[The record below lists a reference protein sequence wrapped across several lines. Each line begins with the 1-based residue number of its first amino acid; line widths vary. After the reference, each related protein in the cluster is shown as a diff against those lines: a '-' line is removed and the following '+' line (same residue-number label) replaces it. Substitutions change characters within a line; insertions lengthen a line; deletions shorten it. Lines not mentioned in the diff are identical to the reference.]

1 MRKKL
6 LFSISI
12 FIILLIITRLVMS
25 SILLN
30 YTLKTLNKIPQYQ
43 TRIAD
48 CDLHL
53 LQGGY
58 IIKNIRVS
66 KIKNN
71 IPVPYF
77 SADQIYFVLHWRA
90 IFHGKL
96 VGQIIMQNPIL
107 NFVIDK
113 QGNNQQ
119 LTISSSWQDRVKELY
134 PFRFNQVIIN
144 HGEIHLRSFTGKYP
158 FNVYLKNV
166 NAIATNIS
174 NILKLQKKLPSA
186 ITAQGNTMDGG
197 KVQLSVSFDPLAKQP
212 TFDLDASI
220 KHMNIVAANS
230 LLRSFTSIDVQNGYF
245 SLYLEAAA
253 AKGRI
258 TGYAKPYLEN
268 LQILNPNEN
277 ISAPQKLYKAVV
289 AGVAKILENR
299 NTGAVATKISIS
311 GNIND
316 PNMSIWSLIINLL
329 KNAFLQALLPQI
341 DHTIKYENININ
353 QNR

>member
-6 LFSISI
+6 LLFIVI
-12 FIILLIITRLVMS
+12 FLFLLVIARLVMS
-25 SILLN
+25 SVLLN
-30 YTLKTLNKIPQYQ
+30 YALKTLNKIPQYQ
-43 TRIAD
+43 TQIAD
-48 CDLHL
+48 IDLHI

-58 IIKNIRVS
+58 VIKDIHVS
-66 KIKNN
+66 KIKNKT
-71 IPVPYF
+71 PVPYF
-77 SADQIYFVLHWRA
+77 SAKQIYLVLHWRA

-96 VGQIIMQNPIL
+96 VGQIIMQNPVL

-113 QGNNQQ
+113 QGNDQQ

-144 HGEIHLRSFTGKYP
+144 NGEIHLRSFTGKNP

-174 NILKLQKKLPSA
+174 NILKVQKKLPSV

-197 KVQLSVSFDPLAKQP
+197 KVQLNVSFDPLAKQP

-220 KHMNIVAANS
+220 NRMNIVAANS
-230 LLRSFTSIDVQNGYF
+230 LLRSFTSIDVKKGYF

-253 AKGRI
+253 AKGKI

-268 LQILNPNEN
+268 LQILNPDDNLP
-277 ISAPQKLYKAVV
+277 APQKLAKAVV
-289 AGVAKILENR
+289 AGVAKILEN
-299 NTGAVATKISIS
+299 NKTGAIATKISIS

-329 KNAFLQALLPQI
+329 KNAFLQALLPKI
-341 DHTIKYENININ
+341 DNTIKYETININ
-353 QNR
+353 QNM